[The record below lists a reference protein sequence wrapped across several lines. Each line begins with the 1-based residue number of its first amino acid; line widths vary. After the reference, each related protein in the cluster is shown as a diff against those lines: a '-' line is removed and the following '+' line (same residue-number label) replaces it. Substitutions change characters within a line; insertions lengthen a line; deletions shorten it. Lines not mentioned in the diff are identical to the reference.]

1 MRGGAMR
8 KAGWLAAVGLLASG
22 AHAAPTPGADM
33 RVESVVVVMRHGVR
47 PPTKAP
53 PMPKGVAA
61 QDWPTWP
68 VAPGWLTRHGGEA
81 VERLGQVDAQVL
93 RAQGVLPATACP
105 APGKVRVVA
114 DSDQRTIATAQHWL
128 DAALPGCAI
137 ATDHLPQ
144 DEPDPR
150 FNPLS
155 MGLSR
160 LDPALVSAALAQALG
175 PGGVSGQEAAHRP
188 LLTRIDAILCGP
200 SGKDCGI
207 SAQPSAL
214 APPKADGRPKLTGA
228 LDRGSTVAQILLLEY
243 AEGKSMAQVGWG
255 RATRRDITQFSA
267 LHALE
272 FALLARPKTVA
283 APNLAGLLPLL
294 RTGLAGQQ
302 KLTLIAGHDTNVAN
316 LGGLLDLHWHAPGF
330 APDDPAPGGA
340 IVLERVVDRQG
351 RAFIRA
357 AYRSQTLSQ
366 IRSAQARPAL
376 YRRYMPID
384 DCGRLCPWDHFA
396 ALIAPD

>member
-1 MRGGAMR
+1 MLH

-22 AHAAPTPGADM
+22 VHAEPGAGM
-33 RVESVVVVMRHGVR
+33 RVESAVMVMRHGVR

-61 QDWPTWP
+61 QDWPSWP
-68 VAPGWLTRHGGEA
+68 VAPGWLTPHGGEA
-81 VERLGQVDAQVL
+81 VARLGQVDVQML
-93 RAQGVLPATACP
+93 RGQGVLPATGCP
-105 APGKVRVVA
+105 GPDTLRVVA

-128 DAALPGCAI
+128 DAGLPGCAI

-144 DEPDPR
+144 DQPDPR

-160 LDPALVSAALAQALG
+160 LDPARVSAALAQALG
-175 PGGVSGQEAAHRP
+175 AGGVSGQEAAHRP
-188 LLTRIDAILCGP
+188 LLARIDAILCGP

-207 SAQPSAL
+207 SSQPSAL
-214 APPKADGRPKLTGA
+214 APPKSDGRPKLTGA

-243 AEGKSMAQVGWG
+243 AEGKPMAEVGWG
-255 RATRRDITQFSA
+255 RATAQDITRLSA
-267 LHALE
+267 LHAFE
-272 FALLARPKTVA
+272 FALLARPKPVA
-283 APNLAGLLPLL
+283 APNLAGLMPLL
-294 RTGLAGQQ
+294 RAGLEGRQ
-302 KLTLIAGHDTNVAN
+302 KITLVAGHDTNVAN

-366 IRSAQARPAL
+366 IRSAQAQPAL
-376 YRRYMPID
+376 YRRYVPIGA
-384 DCGRLCPWDHFA
+384 CGLLCPWDRFA